1 MEVKRAM
8 PPKTF
13 VPRRCSI
20 LRNGPLRKKSTRT
33 ARAARSHSTRRPCGF
48 VRTTSRWPPFN
59 LGNHRWSLGQWTI
72 SRQPFLL
79 SAPNHGSVCGLKM
92 FDTANLV

>member
-1 MEVKRAM
+1 MKGSPGTRAGRLLD
-8 PPKTF
+8 PALYSTRPL
-13 VPRRCSI
+13 
-20 LRNGPLRKKSTRT
+20 LRSTRT
-33 ARAARSHSTRRPCGF
+33 ARAARSHSTRRPCGS